1 MQQPVSCWCNNA
13 ARWEDDDALVVQL
26 SPAPHPLQTTSRS
39 TRPLLCGSDRH
50 CSCSSQ
56 LLALIALLIRAL
68 CTVMLLQRIKDSH
81 TDNPVPLRRF
91 TLMHT
96 QTNHVCEPAPAPE
109 RDATSERAR
118 AQTQEQRTKLMRRHS
133 RRRRSGAQAFRRSD
147 RRGVVPGDRNLRL
160 SFITSNNYSN
170 AVAPPPP
177 PPGLFLLAITM
188 CYSQSGDD
196 P

>member
-1 MQQPVSCWCNNA
+1 MLLLFSCLLHHT
-13 ARWEDDDALVVQL
+13 RYKQ
-26 SPAPHPLQTTSRS
+26 SRS
-39 TRPLLCGSDRH
+39 TSPLLCGSDRH

-68 CTVMLLQRIKDSH
+68 CTVLLLQRIMDLH

-91 TLMHT
+91 TLMPT
-96 QTNHVCEPAPAPE
+96 QINHVCEPAPAPE

-118 AQTQEQRTKLMRRHS
+118 AQTQQQKLKLLRRQS

-170 AVAPPPP
+170 AVAPTPPFTRP
-177 PPGLFLLAITM
+177 ECFFWQLRM